1 MKIINLSFNQKTK
14 FSGKLPKKGFQHYFI
29 IEKKYVEIIHCR

>member
-29 IEKKYVEIIHCR
+29 IEKNMLK